1 MGRLLARQGQFDAA
15 LATLDAASEE
25 WARADGEDPAQAAF
39 TPLNRLEALV
49 LAERW
54 PDVVRDGELG
64 LARLQANEE
73 AGAFADSALQA
84 EAYVALARCRIGDAS
99 EGGALAAR
107 ARARLTEGA
116 WPDRARHAL
125 VAEAEAECLLAAGNP
140 AAAREALARS
150 RAEDPNLPPGDARDL
165 ARRDA
170 LGARIAEAGGG

>member
-1 MGRLLARQGQFDAA
+1 
-15 LATLDAASEE
+15 
-25 WARADGEDPAQAAF
+25 AF
-39 TPLNRLEALV
+39 TLLNRLEALV

-54 PDVVRDGELG
+54 PEVVRDGALG
-64 LARLQANEE
+64 LARLDSHEE

-84 EAYVALARCRIGDAS
+84 EAYVAIAQCRTGAAT

-107 ARARLTEGA
+107 ARARLAEGV

-125 VAEAEAECLLAAGNP
+125 VAEAEAECRFAAGDL

-150 RAEDPNLPPGDARDL
+150 RAEDPHLPPGDARDL

-170 LGARIAEAGGG
+170 LGARIAAAGGD